1 MELVF
6 ADGFL
11 ASALLSILM
20 PVLLLCLLTIW
31 YVHQVKRQPGEEPIT
46 LTAEE
51 AQRRRAARDAVPAP
65 GVSPST
71 GTPGSV

>member
-1 MELVF
+1 MELIL

-20 PVLLLCLLTIW
+20 PVLLLCCLTIW
-31 YVHQVKRQPGEEPIT
+31 YVHQVKRQPGEEPT
-46 LTAEE
+46 LLSTEE
-51 AQRRRAARDAVPAP
+51 AQRRRAARDAVPTP

-71 GTPGSV
+71 GAPGGV

>member
-20 PVLLLCLLTIW
+20 PVLLLCCLAFW
-31 YVHQVKRQPGEEPIT
+31 YVHQTKRQPGEDPVT

-51 AQRRRAARDAVPAP
+51 AARRRAARDAVPAP

-71 GTPGSV
+71 GAPGGV